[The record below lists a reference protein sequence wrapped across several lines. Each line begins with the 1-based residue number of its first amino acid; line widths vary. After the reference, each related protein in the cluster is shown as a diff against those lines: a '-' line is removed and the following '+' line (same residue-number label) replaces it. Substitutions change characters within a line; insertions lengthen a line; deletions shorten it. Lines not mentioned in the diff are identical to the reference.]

1 MVHATPFTVAT
12 LAIAGLV
19 CDVSVSF
26 VVSQPS
32 VLPSPQA
39 LSKRAEGRH
48 LAGVS
53 GSAVA
58 RVHQYMQTGMSRSG
72 LALEH
77 GGCAQRPASFCRTLV
92 RDGQSRRRLARSRPG
107 PPCYACCSA
116 VCAHLAGLAKVAC
129 VSPATT
135 QLLCAC
141 AFLHN

>member
-58 RVHQYMQTGMSRSG
+58 RVPSIHANGHEQEWSGAGTRRMCTETCLFLPHLGQRRPVPTQTCPLSPRS
-72 LALEH
+72 
-77 GGCAQRPASFCRTLV
+77 T
-92 RDGQSRRRLARSRPG
+92 
-107 PPCYACCSA
+107 
-116 VCAHLAGLAKVAC
+116 
-129 VSPATT
+129 
-135 QLLCAC
+135 LLCVLLCRVCTPGRVGQGCVRVSRDNAAAVRVC
-141 AFLHN
+141 LLA